1 MLELDSINS
10 YYGESHILHDLS
22 MHVDEGEVVGLLGR
36 NGVGKTTTLR
46 SVVGVVTPRSGTV
59 TYQGTDITGLRPYQ
73 TAQRGIALVPE
84 ERRVF
89 PNLTVDENLR
99 IAKEGMHGTDER
111 LDLVYDVFPELT
123 EIRERLGQHLSGG
136 QQQMVAIGRGL
147 VGDVDLLLLDEPME
161 GLAPVIVETVMQA
174 IDRIADMGVTICIV
188 EQSIMTALEI
198 VDRAYLIDKG
208 EIVHEGAADELK
220 RDQETLD
227 RYLGVA
233 ITED

>member
-1 MLELDSINS
+1 MLELDSVNS
-10 YYGESHILHDLS
+10 YYGESHILQDLS
-22 MHVDEGEVVGLLGR
+22 MHVNEGEVVGLLGR

-46 SVVGVVTPRSGTV
+46 SIVGVVTPRSGTI
-59 TYQGTDITGLRPYQ
+59 TYKGTDITGLRPYQ

-99 IAKEGMHGTDER
+99 IAKEGMHGTDDR
-111 LDLVYDVFPELT
+111 FDLVYDVFPELT

-174 IDRIADMGVTICIV
+174 IDRIADMGMTICIV

-208 EIVHEGAADELK
+208 QIVHEGTAEALK
-220 RDQETLD
+220 YDQETLD

-233 ITED
+233 IAED